1 MRIAPSILTADF
13 SRLGDEL
20 RSVAAAGIDWLHLD
34 VMDGSFVPNISF
46 GPLLVAGLRP
56 LADELGMT
64 LDVHL
69 MIDRPERYL
78 SDFAR
83 AGADIITVHAEA
95 TVHLHRCLQTIRELG
110 KRCGAAINPATPL
123 SAVDEVIDDL
133 DLLLVMTVN
142 PGFGGQQ
149 LIPAALQKAA
159 RARVAAD
166 VRGRPD
172 LLIQIDGGVNAG
184 TIAQAAG
191 LGVDV
196 AVAGSAVFGRLP
208 RAEAVAQLQA
218 ALARSADT
226 TFNFE

>member
-13 SRLGDEL
+13 SRLADEL
-20 RSVAAAGIDWLHLD
+20 RSVAAAGIDWIHLD

-46 GPLLVAGLRP
+46 GPMLIAGLRP
-56 LADELGMT
+56 LADELGLT

-78 SDFAR
+78 ADFAR

-110 KRCGAAINPATPL
+110 KRCGAAINPATAL

-133 DLLLVMTVN
+133 DLLLIMTVN

-172 LLIQIDGGVNAG
+172 LLIQIDGGVNV
-184 TIAQAAG
+184 TNIAQAAG
-191 LGVDV
+191 LGVDI
-196 AVAGSAVFGRLP
+196 AVAGSAVYGTLP
-208 RAEAVAQLQA
+208 RNEAVAQLQA
-218 ALARSADT
+218 AIARGADDYVD
-226 TFNFE
+226 FG